1 MQRIIDPTASAT
13 VVAPPALTGTTGYF
27 GPGVPDVSIATRF
40 RYWYATMLQEE
51 LMSILAAAGVV
62 VDTTGTV
69 FNQVATTIQSLIGA
83 IPHGVAVFNTPGA
96 FSFTVPAGV
105 TAIEVELWGGGS
117 GSWASTT
124 TIAGGGGSGGGF
136 ARKRI
141 TGLMPG
147 AVIVGTIGG
156 GGSAGTTAPLAPTA
170 GGASSFGSGPYLSAT
185 GGVVNTTTTTSNPA
199 SGNLAGVGSGG
210 DVNFYGDDGAQ
221 AVSTQGGMGG
231 SGGGAGSGGPNS
243 GTTGRPGYAPGG
255 GASGAGCP
263 TGAANNGA
271 AGASGSCV
279 VRW

>member
-1 MQRIIDPTASAT
+1 MQRITDPTASAT

-27 GPGVPDVSIATRF
+27 GPGVPGISIATRL

-51 LMSILAAAGVV
+51 LMSILAAAGVAA
-62 VDTTGTV
+62 DTTGTV
-69 FNQVATTIQSLIGA
+69 FNQVATSIQALIGA
-83 IPHGVAVFNTPGA
+83 IPHGAQAFNSAGA

-105 TAIEVELWGGGS
+105 TAIEVEIWAGGS

-124 TIAGGGGSGGGF
+124 TIAGGGGSGGGY

-141 TGLMPG
+141 AGLTPG
-147 AVIVGTIGG
+147 AVIPLVVGVGG
-156 GGSAGTTAPLAPTA
+156 AAGTTAPVAPTA
-170 GGASSFGSGPYLSAT
+170 GGASSFGAGPYLSAT
-185 GGVVNTTTTTSNPA
+185 GGVVNSTTTTGNPA

-210 DVNFYGDDGAQ
+210 DQNFYGGDGGQ
-221 AVSTQGGMGG
+221 GIGTQGGMGG
-231 SGGGAGSGGPNS
+231 CGPMAGGGPNS

-263 TGAANNGA
+263 TSTANNGA
-271 AGASGSCV
+271 AGAVGSCV